1 MRIVEL
7 ILVISMFNNILDG
20 VIGDKEVQIQGE
32 KFESANA
39 QRKLEEKTNYVTI
52 ILNQDYNFKI
62 NNKSII
68 EKVIIN
74 NGETEN
80 LEQEIK
86 AKEGDEIQIHFNTSL
101 RDCSNVFEYI
111 NEKIKNKIVS
121 VDLSKFDSS
130 NLEKFDEMFM
140 ECSSLKSINF
150 LNFNTAKIKSFSRLF
165 YGCSSLKEIDLSNF
179 NTSSVTTMEYLF
191 FECSSLEKVDLSSF
205 DTSSVTKMF

>member
-1 MRIVEL
+1 MRIVGL
-7 ILVISMFNNILDG
+7 ILVMSMFNNILDD
-20 VIGDKEVQIQGE
+20 VICDKEVQIQGE
-32 KFESANA
+32 KFESINV
-39 QRKLEEKTNYVTI
+39 QRKIEEKTNYVTM

-62 NNKSII
+62 NKKSII

-74 NGETEN
+74 NWETEN

-165 YGCSSLKEIDLSNF
+165 I
-179 NTSSVTTMEYLF
+179 
-191 FECSSLEKVDLSSF
+191 
-205 DTSSVTKMF
+205 